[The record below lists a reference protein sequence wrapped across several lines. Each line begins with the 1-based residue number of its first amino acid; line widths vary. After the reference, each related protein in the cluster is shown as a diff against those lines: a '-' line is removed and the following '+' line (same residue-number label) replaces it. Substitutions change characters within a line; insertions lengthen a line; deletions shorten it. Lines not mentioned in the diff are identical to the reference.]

1 MPQYDRSASHPHP
14 LGRRTAAPSRS
25 ACLPSATRRLTVT
38 RSTYYYRGLDH
49 NEYERI
55 AAGFALGCS
64 LLTSRGVPCSG
75 EGNLKNCQAM
85 KIVDTFGA
93 GGSYSEVTA
102 MDFRENFILAGHD
115 GPFHLAISSERPL
128 LRGLELFHGKRG
140 GGVGVETQVRHGP
153 VTLLSMTQ
161 TRAGDLKLV
170 AAQGDSIPGPVLQI
184 GNTDSRLQFS
194 LGPAEFID
202 AWCREG
208 PTHHFALGV
217 GHILPRIEKFAS
229 MAALE
234 LRVVAASRTMN
245 LCRAVTTAGSIPT
258 E

>member
-1 MPQYDRSASHPHP
+1 
-14 LGRRTAAPSRS
+14 
-25 ACLPSATRRLTVT
+25 
-38 RSTYYYRGLDH
+38 
-49 NEYERI
+49 
-55 AAGFALGCS
+55 
-64 LLTSRGVPCSG
+64 
-75 EGNLKNCQAM
+75 M

-128 LRGLELFHGKRG
+128 LRGLELFHGKQGAG
-140 GGVGVETQVRHGP
+140 GGVETQVRHSP

-161 TRAGDLKLV
+161 TRGGDLKLV
-170 AAQGDSIPGPVLQI
+170 AAQGESIPGPVLQI

-229 MAALE
+229 LAALE
-234 LRVVAASRTMN
+234 LRVVAA
-245 LCRAVTTAGSIPT
+245 
-258 E
+258 